1 MNGYSSFLI
10 SVMALYGCPSIS
22 VSQPAYIDSVAI
34 SHTLHFMTEDRVW
47 GFADLYPAKTEGE
60 IKKTPV
66 ILLLHQSK

>member
-1 MNGYSSFLI
+1 
-10 SVMALYGCPSIS
+10 
-22 VSQPAYIDSVAI
+22 
-34 SHTLHFMTEDRVW
+34 MTEDRVW